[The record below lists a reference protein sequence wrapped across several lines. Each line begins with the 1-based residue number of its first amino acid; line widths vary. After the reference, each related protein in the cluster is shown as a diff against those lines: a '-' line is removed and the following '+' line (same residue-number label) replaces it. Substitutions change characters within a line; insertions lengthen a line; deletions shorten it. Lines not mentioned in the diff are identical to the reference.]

1 MVFQIA
7 LGIFAVFALS
17 RVFLQYRKKQ
27 VSLQW
32 LLSFGVLWL
41 AVLVVA
47 FVPWATDIIAS
58 LVGVGRG
65 ADLLV
70 YCAIVVLI
78 YAVYRL
84 LVTQQK
90 LERDIT
96 VLTRKIAIE
105 QAKERKE

>member
-1 MVFQIA
+1 MIFQIA
-7 LGIFAVFALS
+7 LGLFACFALS

-32 LLSFGVLWL
+32 LLSFGFLWV
-41 AVLVVA
+41 AVLIVA
-47 FVPWATDIIAS
+47 FIPWATDILAK

-70 YCAIVVLI
+70 YCAIVVLM

-84 LVTQQK
+84 LVNQQK

-96 VLTRKIAIE
+96 VLTRKVAIDR
-105 QAKERKE
+105 AKERKE